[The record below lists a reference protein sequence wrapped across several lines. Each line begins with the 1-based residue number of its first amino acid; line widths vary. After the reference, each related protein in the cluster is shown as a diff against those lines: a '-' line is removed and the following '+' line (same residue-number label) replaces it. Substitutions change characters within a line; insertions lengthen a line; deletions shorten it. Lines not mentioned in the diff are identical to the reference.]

1 MEFGKSKL
9 YVCHYPFSNLPEDDE
24 FDVEITVRVRV
35 FFKEF
40 GKGQSK
46 AIKVD

>member
-35 FFKEF
+35 FNGRYAVLE
-40 GKGQSK
+40 
-46 AIKVD
+46 ILC